1 MKAMSRTLAEAFEL
15 LVSAEQLAPRLDA
28 AATALSQLAGLDDEQ
43 QWLAAARARLA
54 SAQIDTKTL
63 GQLLSRALRL
73 PDLAAQKND
82 RGKLLQAAVADEV
95 ERLQAAITLAG
106 GARSPLLD
114 TLFMDLKVPAI
125 RKITRTELEKFCIE
139 LERRL
144 MSSYAQRLLASERYA
159 SVVPAVTSLR
169 TAIGIW
175 ASVFVD
181 PPLEGP
187 AADALRDELFAASNA
202 VDLPVRQARLL
213 AQAALLPATELFDAA
228 GVLTAV
234 GKSKRAVAEG
244 HPILEKDP
252 PDPLLPTDEERAE
265 IEALHASA

>member
-1 MKAMSRTLAEAFEL
+1 MSRTLAEAFEL
-15 LVSAEQLAPRLDA
+15 LVSAEQLGPRLEA
-28 AATALSQLAGLDDEQ
+28 AATALAQLTGLDDEQ

-54 SAQIDTKTL
+54 SVQLDTKSL
-63 GQLLSRALRL
+63 GQLLSRSLRL

-82 RGKLLQAAVADEV
+82 RGKLLQSNLADEV
-95 ERLQAAITLAG
+95 ERLQGAITVAG

-125 RKITRTELEKFCIE
+125 RKSARAELEKFCIE

-144 MSSYAQRLLASERYA
+144 KSTYAQRLLTSERYA
-159 SVVPAVTSLR
+159 SVVPTVTSLR
-169 TAIGIW
+169 VAIGVW

-181 PPLEGP
+181 PPLEGE
-187 AADALRDELFAASNA
+187 AADALREELFAASQA

-228 GVLTAV
+228 GVLTAA
-234 GKSKRAVAEG
+234 GKAKRVTTEG

-252 PDPLLPTDEERAE
+252 PDPLLPTPEERAE
-265 IEALHASA
+265 IDELHASA